1 MVQSYGEIYRTRGSN
16 CVVNP
21 YEDPLIRRLRG
32 PSPVMPSDIEILL
45 KEVAELKREVRL
57 IRKALERHGIKIEEE
72 GP

>member
-1 MVQSYGEIYRTRGSN
+1 VPKLWREIPGHKSK

-21 YEDPLIRRLRG
+21 YDDPLIRRLRG
-32 PSPVMPSDIEILL
+32 PSPVMPSDIEIVLREL
-45 KEVAELKREVRL
+45 AELKREVKL